1 MSKVFLSAPMAGVT
15 DKPFRRMLRLFGNQ
29 PLFSEMVGADSLAR
43 HSYTTKKM
51 MQIADEK
58 NIIVQLVGANPENMA
73 YAAKHAAFCG
83 AVGVDINMGC
93 PVKKLI
99 SNGSGA
105 ALMKD
110 TETAARL
117 VEAVKNAVDIP
128 VSVKIRSGWDAD
140 SINAVEFARQMQEA
154 GAERITVHGRTRA
167 QGYAGTADWDLVRRV
182 KENLKI
188 PVILNGDIVDYDS
201 AKRALDYSNADGVMM
216 GRGLLGKPW
225 ALTEAETGR
234 KIDYVL
240 ADIVRRHFDWLLEYY
255 GKKGLYIARKHIAW
269 YARGKKGVAP
279 FCQSVYAETNEK
291 NIRCLIDK
299 FFREGETV

>member
-1 MSKVFLSAPMAGVT
+1 MNKVFLSAPMAGVT
-15 DKPFRRMLRLFGNQ
+15 DKPFRQMLRLFGHQ

-51 MQIADEK
+51 MQIADEE

-73 YAAKHAAFCG
+73 YAAKYAAFCG

-110 TETAARL
+110 ADTAARL
-117 VEAVKNAVDIP
+117 VETVKAAVDIP
-128 VSVKIRSGWDAD
+128 VSVKIRAGWDAD
-140 SINAVEFARQMQEA
+140 TVNAVDFAKQMQEA
-154 GAERITVHGRTRA
+154 GADRITVHGRTRA
-167 QGYAGTADWDLVRRV
+167 QGYAGVADWDLVRRV
-182 KENLKI
+182 KETLSI
-188 PVILNGDIVDYDS
+188 PVILNGDVVDFDT
-201 AKRALDYSNADGVMM
+201 AERALAHSNADGVMI

-225 ALTEAETGR
+225 ALTQAQTGVMPN
-234 KIDYVL
+234 YVL
-240 ADIVRRHFDWLLEYY
+240 RDVVRQHFDLLLAYY
-255 GKKGLYIARKHIAW
+255 GKKGLFIARKHIAW

-291 NIRCLIDK
+291 NVRVLIDD
-299 FFREGETV
+299 FFRGREAV